1 VLAMGREE
9 LRTSLD
15 AALTKAFAARNE
27 RVRMAYIDLADFY
40 ERQLRK
46 NYGAGSGSVF
56 LR

>member
-1 VLAMGREE
+1 MGREE